1 MTAMNEVTIDKVV
14 INMGVG
20 SAPEQMKR
28 AITVMQTV
36 AGKSGVK
43 TKCKVRIPDWGLRPD
58 EEIGLK
64 LTLRGNDAMAFFKK
78 AIFAKENKIAEKSF
92 DKEGNF
98 GFGVKEH
105 IGVQGVRYD
114 PKIGIMGFDVLV
126 SLRKKGY
133 RVKLRKI
140 KSSKVGKKQRVSKEE
155 AVGYVKSLGV
165 EVI

>member
-1 MTAMNEVTIDKVV
+1 MTAMNEVKIDKVV

-28 AITVMQTV
+28 ATTVMQTI
-36 AGKSGVK
+36 AGKVGVK

-64 LTLRGNDAMAFFKK
+64 LTLRGPEAEAFLKK
-78 AIFAKENKIAEKSF
+78 AISAKENKIAAKSF
-92 DKEGNF
+92 DREGNF

-105 IGVQGVRYD
+105 IGVQGVKYD

-126 SLRKKGY
+126 ALRKKGY

-140 KSSKVGKKQRVSKEE
+140 RSSKVGRKQRVSQSE
-155 AVGYVKSLGV
+155 AIEFVKSLGV